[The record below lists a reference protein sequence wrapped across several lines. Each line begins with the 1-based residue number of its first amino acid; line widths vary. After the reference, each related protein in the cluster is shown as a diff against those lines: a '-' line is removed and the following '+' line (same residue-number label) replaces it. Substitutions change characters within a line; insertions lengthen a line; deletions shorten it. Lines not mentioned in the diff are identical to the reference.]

1 MGLVSD
7 FRESLISFDPF
18 CPLIGEWERSG
29 FRLYTERV
37 DFIEALNF
45 LSDNFGEGYE
55 NEGAISNDRWNLRNG
70 WRFFHE
76 LERKKPWG
84 IRLIIYEKEILDA
97 FMENFKLTIP
107 FDDSNTI
114 GFMVRDAIKPLHF
127 SRVNDRRIRKMKH
140 LVAKA
145 LPRSHKL
152 QWYDINYDSKNSII
166 SFVLKNTKFSIKL

>member
-7 FRESLISFDPF
+7 FRDSLISFDPV
-18 CPLIGEWERSG
+18 CPLIGERDRSG
-29 FRLYTERV
+29 FRLYTEKV
-37 DFIEALNF
+37 DFTEALNF

-84 IRLIIYEKEILDA
+84 IRLIIYEKEILDS

-114 GFMVRDAIKPLHF
+114 EFIVRNAVRPLYF
-127 SRVNDRRIRKMKH
+127 SKINSRRIRKIKH
-140 LVAKA
+140 LVAEA
-145 LPRSHKL
+145 LSHHKL
-152 QWYDINYDSKNSII
+152 QWYHIGFDPLHSTVFFTIKDTN
-166 SFVLKNTKFSIKL
+166 FSIRL